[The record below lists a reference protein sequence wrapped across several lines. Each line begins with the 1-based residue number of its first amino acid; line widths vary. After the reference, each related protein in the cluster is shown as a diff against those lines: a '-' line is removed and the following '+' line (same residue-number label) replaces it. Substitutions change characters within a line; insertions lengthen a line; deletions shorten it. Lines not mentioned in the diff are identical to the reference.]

1 MANETG
7 IYKLKDGGW
16 GFRYTI
22 SVCGKRKDVK
32 RVRDAYGNPM
42 KTKRDAVLARA
53 EAMKAE
59 EIPQQIR
66 IVRKSVKEAYQEFCE
81 NGRKDRAYRTKQKQ
95 DSLWNNHLCQKF
107 GKRYVDEINSS
118 EVNDYLVALYCEQGY
133 SYQCLIKFKHLVSRT
148 RKGVS

>member
-66 IVRKSVKEAYQEFCE
+66 IVRKSVKVYHSNIHTADFHIGFSASEF
-81 NGRKDRAYRTKQKQ
+81 
-95 DSLWNNHLCQKF
+95 
-107 GKRYVDEINSS
+107 SS
-118 EVNDYLVALYCEQGY
+118 
-133 SYQCLIKFKHLVSRT
+133 
-148 RKGVS
+148 